1 MSNRTVKAY
10 VRPMPLTWWT
20 KRTPY
25 LIFMLRELSSV
36 FIAVYAVWFLFL
48 LRRLSEGPEAFTAYV
63 EQLRSPGCI
72 LFHIAAL
79 GFAILHTVTWFQAT
93 PRAMVIRRGEDRLPD
108 SAIILPNYV
117 AWIVISAVVAWVLV
131 RG

>member
-1 MSNRTVKAY
+1 
-10 VRPMPLTWWT
+10 
-20 KRTPY
+20 
-25 LIFMLRELSSV
+25 MLRELSSV

-48 LRRLSEGPEAFTAYV
+48 LRKLSEGQEAFSVYV
-63 EQLRSPGCI
+63 EELRSPGCI
-72 LFHIAAL
+72 AFHIVAL
-79 GFAILHTVTWFQAT
+79 AFAILHTVTWFQAT

-117 AWIVISAVVAWVLV
+117 AWLVISAVVAWFLV